1 MADTS
6 IGKAYVQIVPKAEGI
21 SGQIED
27 LISPAAEKSG
37 ESAGK
42 TMGSSML
49 GAIKKIA
56 VAAGVT
62 KIIGDTINAGA
73 DLQQSFGGLDTLYGE
88 AADTA
93 KEYAYQA
100 AAMGISANDYAE
112 QAVSFGA
119 ALKSAFGGDVVKAA
133 DSADMAISDMADNAA
148 KMGTPIESLQNAYQ
162 GFAKGNYTMLDNL
175 KLGYGG
181 TKEEME
187 RLLADAEKLSGQ
199 EYDLSNLGDVYDAI
213 HVIQEDLGL
222 TGVAA
227 QEASE
232 TFSGSF
238 NAMKAAAANVLGDL
252 ALGNDIKPSLDALAK
267 SVKTFLVG
275 NALPMIA
282 NIAKQIPTFLAML
295 PSFVADMAPDIIAGA
310 ADVVANF
317 AEGIVANIPTF
328 IAGIGTLFDTMFTAF
343 TNIDWGAIASNL
355 LNGLSTAI
363 GSIWDSVAELLRV
376 EFGIDLPDFETVKQ
390 NISDLWDQVK
400 EGIGEFFQASFD
412 IIMDDDMTI
421 IEKISALW
429 DLVKAGIG
437 DFFKAVFDITLPAAQ
452 DVIAAIDDWWSV
464 NVWPSIQNFFK
475 TTFGVEIPS
484 WEDVKEAVSAFWE
497 DFKAGIAG
505 FFKTTFNVDLPTWS
519 DVQADIKAGWAE
531 VKRGIGSIFSWVFS
545 LDFPDVDTIVQSLK
559 EWWGKVVKGVGDF
572 FTLKWIFGDD
582 ETEEE
587 GVKHI
592 SSKFGGGGKIDIGG
606 DQVNVDSQAIQDAL
620 SNANL
625 TLADVDTSSIDAA
638 KQAVVD
644 AVAQMERAI
653 AGAKLVLPTVE
664 SSAMQAA
671 SQVIAS
677 WVSTFKRQ
685 LKFSWTL
692 PTPHGYLPNISV
704 TMREATSSDG
714 STKANYPVFSKSLQ
728 WFAKGGI
735 FDVPSVIGVGESGAE
750 AVVPLD
756 KMWNRMSKEFDK
768 HLGGNKT
775 VNNYFT
781 VNGSQDPEA
790 WAMETARTL
799 KRELRMA

>member
-1 MADTS
+1 MSD
-6 IGKAYVQIVPKAEGI
+6 IGKAYVQIIPKAEGI

-27 LISPAAEKSG
+27 IVSPAAESSGKKGGASLGKSLLKG
-37 ESAGK
+37 L
-42 TMGSSML
+42 T
-49 GAIKKIA
+49 
-56 VAAGVT
+56 AAGITAGVA
-62 KIIGDTINAGA
+62 KLFSRAINEGA
-73 DLQQSFGGLDTLYGE
+73 NLQQSFGGLDTLYGD
-88 AADTA
+88 AAAAA

-100 AAMGISANDYAE
+100 AEMGISANDYAE

-119 ALKSAFGGDVVKAA
+119 SLKQAFGGDTAKAA
-133 DSADMAISDMADNAA
+133 EAANTAISDMADNAA
-148 KMGTPIESLQNAYQ
+148 KMGTPLESIQNAYQ

-227 QEASE
+227 KEASE

-252 ALGNDIKPSLDALAK
+252 TLGNDIKPSLDALAK
-267 SVKTFLVG
+267 SVKTFLV
-275 NALPMIA
+275 NNLLPMLA
-282 NIAKQIPTFLAML
+282 NMAKQIPTFLTML

-310 ADVVANF
+310 ADIVANF

-400 EGIGEFFQASFD
+400 EGIGEFFQTSFD
-412 IIMDDDMTI
+412 ILMDDDMTI

-452 DVIAAIDDWWSV
+452 DMITAIDDWWSA

-545 LDFPDVDTIVQSLK
+545 LDFPDVDTIVKSLK

-714 STKANYPVFSKSLQ
+714 STKANYPVFTKSLQ

-735 FDVPSVIGVGESGAE
+735 FDAPSVIGVGESGAE

-790 WAMETARTL
+790 WAMATARTL
-799 KRELRMA
+799 KRELRMT

>member
-1 MADTS
+1 MSD
-6 IGKAYVQIVPKAEGI
+6 IGKAYVQIIPKAEGI

-27 LISPAAEKSG
+27 IVSPAAEQSG
-37 ESAGK
+37 EKGGAFLGKSLLKGLAAAG
-42 TMGSSML
+42 
-49 GAIKKIA
+49 I
-56 VAAGVT
+56 AAGVA
-62 KIIGDTINAGA
+62 KLFSSAINEGA
-73 DLQQSFGGLDTLYGE
+73 NLQQSFGGLDTLYGD
-88 AADTA
+88 AAAAA

-100 AAMGISANDYAE
+100 AEMGISANDYAE

-119 ALKSAFGGDVVKAA
+119 SLKQAFGGDTAKAA
-133 DSADMAISDMADNAA
+133 EAANTAISDMADNAA
-148 KMGTPIESLQNAYQ
+148 KMGTPLESIQNAYQ

-400 EGIGEFFQASFD
+400 EGIGEFFKASFD

-452 DVIAAIDDWWSV
+452 DMITAIDDWWSA

-475 TTFGVEIPS
+475 TTFGVDIPS

-664 SSAMQAA
+664 SSAMQAV

-735 FDVPSVIGVGESGAE
+735 FDAPSVIGVGESGAE

-790 WAMETARTL
+790 WAMATARTL